1 MMTLSKIA
9 RLANVSV
16 STASKAFSMSTDISE
31 AMREH
36 IFDVA
41 KKHGCFKQ
49 FYNVK
54 YPRLVI
60 AIVCPELASLYYG
73 SLIEEIQRELEA
85 LGCEVCIS
93 NSMFSANATDVSIG
107 YFSDYSSVDGI
118 ISIAHGE
125 HCEGVNVPYICASEV
140 VQMGEKGIDSAISYL
155 VENGVT
161 DIGFIGEKLTA
172 AKQNDFC
179 ALMEKHGLNVD
190 ENKISITDERFAK
203 GGYEAMQY
211 LLNRRAIPRAVICA
225 YDYMAMGAIRCISDM
240 GLSVPDDIAVIGM
253 DNISETEYFI
263 PSISSIDYGN
273 SERARALAKGIVDKI
288 NGCTPTV
295 VTVNESLVLRESSK
309 I

>member
-1 MMTLSKIA
+1 MTLSKIA
-9 RLANVSV
+9 KLANVSV

-31 AMREH
+31 QMREH
-36 IFDVA
+36 IFEVA

-73 SLIEEIQRELEA
+73 SLIEEIQGELKA

-118 ISIAHGE
+118 ISIAYGE
-125 HCEGVNVPYICASEV
+125 HCDGVNVPYICANEI
-140 VQMGEKGIDSAISYL
+140 VQMGKKGMDEAISYL
-155 VENGVT
+155 IQNGVT
-161 DIGFIGEKLTA
+161 DIGFIGEELTLT
-172 AKQNDFC
+172 KQSDFC
-179 ALMEKHGLNVD
+179 VLMAEHGLSVD
-190 ENKISITDERFAK
+190 ENKIVIIDERFAK
-203 GGYEAMQY
+203 GGYEAMKSFFDRNV
-211 LLNRRAIPRAVICA
+211 LPRAVICA

-240 GLSVPDDIAVIGM
+240 GLSVPEDIAIIGM
-253 DNISETEYFI
+253 DNIPETEYFI

-273 SERARALAKGIVDKI
+273 FERARALAKGIVDKI
-288 NGCTPTV
+288 NGRTPTV
-295 VTVNESLVLRESSK
+295 VTVDESLVLRESSK
-309 I
+309 F